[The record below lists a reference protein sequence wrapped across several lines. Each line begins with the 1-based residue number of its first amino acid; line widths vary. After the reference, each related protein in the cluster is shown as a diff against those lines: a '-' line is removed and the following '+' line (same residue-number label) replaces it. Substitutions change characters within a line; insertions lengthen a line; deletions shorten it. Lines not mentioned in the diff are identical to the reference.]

1 MASKGGADK
10 LLHLVRLRRT
20 YYTLNK
26 HLTIPRPRVEHIVK
40 ESLLHVP
47 SSFNSQSTRVVVLF
61 GTDHAKLWDIVT
73 DVLKKKVAEA
83 KWEPTSRKMAMFK
96 RAAGTVRSRLCLI
109 FLDVR
114 VATDSVKYQIMFF
127 EDQTIVNESIA
138 RFPSYAQHFG
148 TWATQSDAMLQY
160 TIWLGLEAEG
170 LGVNLQ
176 HYNPIIDD
184 RVADEWNIPASWR
197 LNAQMVFGGYEDTP
211 AEKGFMP
218 LEERYK
224 VFQGDVE

>member
-20 YYTLNK
+20 YYALNK
-26 HLTIPRPRVEHIVK
+26 RLTIPRPRVEHIVK

-61 GTDHAKLWDIVT
+61 GTDHEKLWDIVT

-96 RAAGTVRSRLCLI
+96 RAAGT
-109 FLDVR
+109 
-114 VATDSVKYQIMFF
+114 IMFF
-127 EDQTIVNESIA
+127 EDQTIVNESVA

-170 LGVNLQ
+170 LGANLQ

-184 RVADEWNIPASWR
+184 RVADEWKIPVNWR

-211 AEKGFMP
+211 TENSLMP
-218 LEERYK
+218 LEERYR
-224 VFQGDVE
+224 VFQGDAD

>member
-10 LLHLVRLRRT
+10 LLQLVKLRRT
-20 YYTLNK
+20 YYALNK
-26 HLTIPRPRVEHIVK
+26 YLTIPRPRVEQIVK
-40 ESLLHVP
+40 ESLLYVP
-47 SSFNSQSTRVVVLF
+47 SSFNSQSTRVV
-61 GTDHAKLWDIVT
+61 LWDIVT
-73 DVLKKKVAEA
+73 DVLRKKVAEA

-96 RAAGTVRSRLCLI
+96 RAVGT
-109 FLDVR
+109 
-114 VATDSVKYQIMFF
+114 IMFF
-127 EDQTIVNESIA
+127 EDQAIVDESIVQ
-138 RFPSYAQHFG
+138 FPSYAQHFG
-148 TWATQSDAMLQY
+148 TWATQSDAMLQH

-184 RVADEWNIPASWR
+184 RVAEEWKLPASWR

-211 AEKGFMP
+211 TEKSFMP

-224 VFQGDVE
+224 VFQGDGE